1 MTISL
6 SKRMEMTLVKIAKRL
21 RLAEIFYHIELFI
34 CSFRK
39 HSVTQ
44 LPNDM
49 ASALQI
55 LQSYSPDP
63 GNSCIYKHDFHAPD
77 CDVEVIVPCYNV
89 ERYVCQCLD
98 SIISQQTHYSFFVT
112 IVNDGSTDAT
122 RSLLAKYEHLP
133 NIRIIDQSNMG
144 FSGARNAG
152 IRQAHGRY
160 LLFVDSDDVLVPG
173 AIDSLMRMADETG
186 ADIVDGGFRRFA
198 DSEGDFSSIPGL
210 ASLYNKLQHDNVLPQ
225 SEDTQH
231 TNGFI
236 CGKLISR
243 TLFYNV
249 EFPIGYWFEDSIYC
263 MIIEPMSCRNASIA
277 TQVFRYRMRRGSIS
291 HTFAGKPK
299 AIDNLYIT
307 LRLLCDRKTLGIDFD
322 QRQYDMILRQMFMN
336 IWCVIRLPEEVAY
349 AVFVIQREL
358 IAKQL
363 SNWHTNNI
371 RLQHIERFIRQNDF
385 QGLLL
390 WCKWHEC

>member
-1 MTISL
+1 
-6 SKRMEMTLVKIAKRL
+6 MTLLKIAKRL
-21 RLAEIFYHIELFI
+21 RLADFFYHIESSV
-34 CSFRK
+34 CSFYK
-39 HSVTQ
+39 FPVKQ
-44 LPNDM
+44 LPNDVT
-49 ASALQI
+49 SALQ
-55 LQSYSPDP
+55 LLHSYSADP
-63 GNSCIYKHDFHAPD
+63 GYSCIHKHEFSVPD

-98 SIISQQTHYSFFVT
+98 SIISQQTHYSFFIT
-112 IVNDGSTDAT
+112 IVNDGSTDST
-122 RSLLAKYEHLP
+122 RSHLAKYEHLT
-133 NIRIIDQSNMG
+133 NVRVIDQSNTG
-144 FSGARNAG
+144 LSGARNAG

-173 AIDSLMRMADETG
+173 AIDSLMRMAEKTK

-210 ASLYNKLQHDNVLPQ
+210 AYIYDIIQHDNNLPQ
-225 SEDTQH
+225 SEDTRQ

-243 TLFYNV
+243 NLFNNV
-249 EFPIGYWFEDSIYC
+249 EFPLGYWFEDSIYC
-263 MIIEPMSCRNASIA
+263 MIIEPMSRRNASVA

-291 HTFAGKPK
+291 HIFTDKPK

-322 QRQYDMILRQMFMN
+322 QRQYDMMLRQMFMN
-336 IWCVIRLPEEVAY
+336 TWCVMWLPKDVAY

-358 IAKQL
+358 INERL
-363 SNWHTNNI
+363 SNWHTDNI
-371 RLQHIERFIRQNDF
+371 KLQHIERFIRQNDF
-385 QGLLL
+385 QGLIR

>member
-1 MTISL
+1 
-6 SKRMEMTLVKIAKRL
+6 MTLVKIAKRL
-21 RLAEIFYHIELFI
+21 RLAELCYHIESFV

-39 HSVTQ
+39 CSTNK
-44 LPNDM
+44 LPKDVP
-49 ASALQI
+49 SALHV
-55 LQSYSPDP
+55 LHSYSPDP
-63 GNSCIYKHDFHAPD
+63 DNSCIQKHEFSVPD
-77 CDVEVIVPCYNV
+77 YDVEVIVPCYNV

-112 IVNDGSTDAT
+112 IVNDGSTDST
-122 RSLLAKYEHLP
+122 RSNLAKYEHLP
-133 NIRIIDQSNMG
+133 NVMVIDQPNAG

-160 LLFVDSDDVLVPG
+160 LLFVDSDDILVPG
-173 AIDSLMRMADETG
+173 AIDSLMHMAEKTK

-198 DSEGDFSSIPGL
+198 DNEGDFSSIPGL
-210 ASLYNKLQHDNVLPQ
+210 AYIYDIIQHDNNLPQ
-225 SEDTQH
+225 SEDTRQ

-243 TLFYNV
+243 NLFNNV
-249 EFPIGYWFEDSIYC
+249 EFPLGYWFEDSIYC
-263 MIIEPMSCRNASIA
+263 MIIEPMSRRNASVA

-291 HTFAGKPK
+291 HIFTDKPK

-322 QRQYDMILRQMFMN
+322 QRQYDMMLRQMFMN
-336 IWCVIRLPEEVAY
+336 TWCVMWLPKDVAY

-358 IAKQL
+358 INERL
-363 SNWHTNNI
+363 SNWHTDNI
-371 RLQHIERFIRQNDF
+371 KLQHIERFIRQNDF
-385 QGLLL
+385 RGLIR